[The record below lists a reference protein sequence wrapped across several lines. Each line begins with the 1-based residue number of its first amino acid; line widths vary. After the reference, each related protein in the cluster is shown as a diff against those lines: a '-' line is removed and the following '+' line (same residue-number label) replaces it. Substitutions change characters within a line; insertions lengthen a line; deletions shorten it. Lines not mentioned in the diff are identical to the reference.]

1 MASRQIT
8 RRIVT
13 SASIALCLI
22 FFLFIRPQG
31 PPSPAVRAPGHI
43 DHSAPVSAPG
53 ITIQDSTL
61 KGDVVMPKLGNET
74 VKAELGRATWKY
86 FHTVMARFPE
96 TPTEDQKEAL
106 RSYIYLFARLYP
118 CGECAEH
125 FMQHLSKYP
134 PQVSSRNAASGW
146 ACFVHNEVNAMLGK
160 PEFDCTNLG
169 EFYDCGCGGDE
180 EEGKGKEGTAASRS
194 DAGKVAT
201 GQHDGPAVEISKE
214 ELVTSRCGA

>member
-31 PPSPAVRAPGHI
+31 PPSPAIRAPGHI
-43 DHSAPVSAPG
+43 DHSAPASAPG

-61 KGDVVMPKLGNET
+61 KGDVIMPKLGNET
-74 VKAELGRATWKY
+74 VN
-86 FHTVMARFPE
+86 
-96 TPTEDQKEAL
+96 
-106 RSYIYLFARLYP
+106 
-118 CGECAEH
+118 GECAEH

-146 ACFVHNEVNAMLGK
+146 ACFVHNEVNTMLDK

-180 EEGKGKEGTAASRS
+180 KEGEPKEVSAASRPDTGKEG
-194 DAGKVAT
+194 T

-214 ELVTSRCGA
+214 ETTRG